1 MDIDYRKLAAAVVDE
16 MAARLAGKATPT
28 AKAQPGASQAAPAG
42 NGVAMLYTVDAEGQS
57 KDGVSQSGKPW
68 QLWSFKLSDMQ
79 GQEVWASTFSETA
92 AKACSSIKNTGER
105 VSLIL
110 EANTKGDKTY
120 HSFKSCELVDAKP
133 APEPVNTD
141 PPPNAADEPPF

>member
-16 MAARLAGKATPT
+16 MAARLSGKATPT
-28 AKAQPGASQAAPAG
+28 AKAPQTASQAAPAG

-79 GQEVWASTFSETA
+79 GKETWASTFSDSA
-92 AKACSSIKNTGER
+92 ANACRSIKNTGDR

-120 HSFKSCELVDAKP
+120 HSFKTCELVDAKP

-141 PPPNAADEPPF
+141 PPPNADEPPF